1 MDVTRITSPSAAR
14 MAFLGSGTIAGLVLA
29 LPVRTG
35 SVACPPANE
44 GRVNC
49 LVQHAWAPAFVKV
62 TACLLAAYVLHEL
75 LMVALPSAVRRMR
88 SGERLARRSHD
99 HGRQAVLTDPVLA
112 AANWGVV
119 PEPRRRLLRRNEPT
133 GPVNVP
139 RPRPDFAPDAQ
150 PVRGPAFAAAPA
162 PLAAPAP
169 EAPAPVTAWDRLLAE
184 AVAAEGAAP
193 APVAEPVAVAA
204 PVTAPPEP
212 PATVDAIRALGPEQ
226 RRARTETL
234 GAHLRVIGSDE
245 PRTRRLRGTPDQALA
260 VAAFSDA
267 SAAAAHAEDLLVPAV
282 RV

>member
-1 MDVTRITSPSAAR
+1 
-14 MAFLGSGTIAGLVLA
+14 
-29 LPVRTG
+29 
-35 SVACPPANE
+35 VACPPANE

-75 LMVALPSAVRRMR
+75 LMVALPSALRRMR

-119 PEPRRRLLRRNEPT
+119 PEPRRRARRRQEPA
-133 GPVNVP
+133 PVVVP
-139 RPRPDFAPDAQ
+139 ALPDFAPDAQ
-150 PVRGPAFAAAPA
+150 PVRAPAFAAAPA
-162 PLAAPAP
+162 PVAAPAP

-184 AVAAEGAAP
+184 AVAAEGGAP
-193 APVAEPVAVAA
+193 APAPEPVSAPVAEQPAVVAA
-204 PVTAPPEP
+204 VH
-212 PATVDAIRALGPEQ
+212 ALGPDE

-245 PRTRRLRGTPDQALA
+245 PRSRRLRGTPDQALA